1 MSLNLEQLVQLQKEL
16 DAVRI
21 EEKKLEQAVKLG
33 IKTREEADKEL
44 QALAATE
51 RSLKNDMKAV
61 AKEIDNNVKAYKAA
75 EGSIVELRASL
86 ANLRKQYEEL
96 SKAERESAKGED
108 LLNKIQSTTTELKK
122 LEEQQ
127 GDYRRS
133 VGNYARALDNVNPA
147 ISKLIA
153 GYKQVTGGTNNVS
166 LAFKNAIQYVK
177 GLGKQFVALL
187 SNPIVAG
194 IAAISAVVLKLV
206 DSFKK
211 NDEAMTELKAAFSAF
226 KPILDIIEKGFQKL
240 VGVVTKVVSAIGK
253 VVKTVVSFVPGMK
266 DYANAEEDIVRA
278 TDNLEEAE
286 RQYTVNHAE
295 REAEISELREKAVD
309 GENYTFK
316 ERKKFLEQAQK
327 LEKEDLEERKA
338 NATEKVRIAEK
349 EALLEIG
356 YTEMSEEAWAKL
368 SDEQKNHITE
378 LRAELSNAET
388 EYNKAARKFTKEKQS
403 LSNQEKAE
411 NERKAKEAAQT
422 AKERAE
428 KELSTARTLEELYI
442 QSISDMREK
451 EYSLVKT
458 NGERKIEDLKTRLE
472 TEKNL
477 TKKAR
482 ENINRMIILE
492 EADLQLKLG
501 QMRDNWRQQTIDDFK
516 NKWKQYIEWAQKATD
531 DDTLKMGYEIELNKL
546 DTQTFTNQINE
557 IINQEKNALKSY
569 ENDLKAFED
578 GAITEDE
585 ILAKYN
591 GTFQLREIDFG
602 NTLDNMRE
610 LVSQHRDELDVS
622 LKNLN
627 ETKNAIIEAGKK
639 EEQRIIDEYTKN
651 QHDKELQSLDLTRKH
666 AEILRAIELE
676 SNYDAY
682 GQNEIEKTRILKE
695 QAEERLQVA
704 RDEYSRISGER
715 EKYTDQEL
723 KAIYGSLEAYDNAV
737 LEANLKVVESEND
750 VKEAVK
756 AVTDAS
762 TNQKITMIQNATS
775 IMGSIDSILGSMQ
788 SLFETMAEDNEKY
801 SDWAT
806 AMAMMQIL
814 VSTAISIA
822 NAIEGATAA
831 GAATGVAAP
840 LTTPAFITEMVA
852 IVVGAIT
859 SATSTLIKAK
869 QAKKSSPKF
878 AVGGVIGGGYA
889 ANTAEGTRD
898 DVNIRASRGEYIINA
913 ESVKKYGI
921 PFFDSLNGGKSIVS
935 VTRFAN
941 GGYISDAT
949 INSGNLQFQM
959 DMTRE
964 MMVEAMNEIQPVVS
978 VLEITKAQ
986 NRVQMAENLSQR

>member
-51 RSLKNDMKAV
+51 RSLKSDIKAV
-61 AKEIDNNVKAYKAA
+61 SKEIDNNVKAYKAA

-108 LLNKIQSTTTELKK
+108 LLNKIQTTTTELKK

-153 GYKQVTGGTNNVS
+153 GFKEVTGGTNNVS

-194 IAAISAVVLKLV
+194 IAAISAIVLKLV

-226 KPILDIIEKGFQKL
+226 KPILDVIEKGFQKL

-316 ERKKFLEQAQK
+316 KRKKFLEQAQK

-368 SDEQKNHITE
+368 SDEQKNHITQ
-378 LRAELSNAET
+378 LRAEMSNAET

-442 QSISDMREK
+442 QTISDMREK
-451 EYSLVKT
+451 EYALAKT
-458 NGERKIEDLKTRLE
+458 NGERKIEDLKQRLE

-477 TKKAR
+477 TKQAR

-492 EADLQLKLG
+492 DSDLQLKLG

-516 NKWKQYIEWAQKATD
+516 NKWRQYLEWAQKATD
-531 DDTLKMGYEIELNKL
+531 DDTTKMGYEIELNKL
-546 DTQTFTNQINE
+546 DTTTLTNQIDE
-557 IINQEKNALKSY
+557 IINKETNALKSY
-569 ENDLKAFED
+569 ENDLKAFKD

-591 GTFQLREIDFG
+591 GIFQLREIDFG

-610 LVSQHRDELDVS
+610 LVSQHREELDVS
-622 LKNLN
+622 LDKLN
-627 ETKNAIIEAGKK
+627 KTKNAIIEAGKK
-639 EEQRIIDEYTKN
+639 EEQRIFDEYDKN

-666 AEILRAIELE
+666 AEILRQIELE
-676 SNYDAY
+676 GIYD
-682 GQNEIEKTRILKE
+682 NEAEKTRIMQE
-695 QAEERLQVA
+695 QAEARLQVA
-704 RDEYSRISGER
+704 RDEYSRIAGER
-715 EKYTDQEL
+715 EKYTDQQL
-723 KAIYGSLEAYDNAV
+723 TAIYGSLDEYNNAV
-737 LEANLKVVESEND
+737 LEANLKVIESEND
-750 VKEAVK
+750 VKDAVK
-756 AVTDAS
+756 AVSDES
-762 TNQKITMIQNATS
+762 TKQKVTMIQNATS
-775 IMGSIDSILGSMQ
+775 VMGSIDSILGSMQ
-788 SLFETMAEDNEKY
+788 SLFETMADDNEKY

-840 LTTPAFITEMVA
+840 LTTPVFIAEMVA

-878 AVGGVIGGGYA
+878 AGGGVIGGGYA

>member
-108 LLNKIQSTTTELKK
+108 LLNKIQTTTTELKK

-133 VGNYARALDNVNPA
+133 VGNYVRALDNVNPA

-153 GYKQVTGGTNNVS
+153 GFKQVTGGTNNVS

-206 DSFKK
+206 NSFKK

-226 KPILDIIEKGFQKL
+226 KPILDIIEKGFQNL

-266 DYANAEEDIVRA
+266 EYANAEEDIVRA

-286 RQYTVNHAE
+286 RQYSENHE
-295 REAEISELREKAVD
+295 QREAEIAELREKAVD
-309 GENYTFK
+309 SENYTYKQRKEFLEKAGKLEQDDLK
-316 ERKKFLEQAQK
+316 ERKEIA
-327 LEKEDLEERKA
+327 A
-338 NATEKVRIAEK
+338 EKVRIAEK
-349 EALLEIG
+349 QALLEIG
-356 YTEMSEEAWAKL
+356 EVEMTAEAWNKL
-368 SDEQKNHITE
+368 NDDQKEHITE
-378 LRAELSNAET
+378 LRNELARADKDYST
-388 EYNKAARKFTKEKQS
+388 AARKLKKEQNS
-403 LSNQEKAE
+403 LDSQDE
-411 NERKAKEAAQT
+411 NERKQRAKAAADA
-422 AKERAE
+422 AKERVQKE
-428 KELSTARTLEELYI
+428 KEALRNLEDVYI
-442 QSISDMREK
+442 KSIGDMREK
-451 EYSLVKT
+451 EYTLTKV
-458 NGERKIEDLKTRLE
+458 NGIRKIDDLKHRLE

-477 TKKAR
+477 TKQAR

-501 QMRDNWRQQTIDDFK
+501 QMRDNWKETSIDDYK
-516 NKWKQYIEWAQKATD
+516 NQLKNFYEQAKRATD
-531 DDTLKMGYEIELNKL
+531 NDKNRMNIEISINNL
-546 DTQTFTNQINE
+546 DTQLLKRQYE
-557 IINQEKNALKSY
+557 NAIKIQQDSLKTY
-569 ENDLKAFED
+569 QNDLKAFED
-578 GAITEDE
+578 GTMTEDE

-591 GTFQLREIDFG
+591 GAFELRGIALG
-602 NTLDNMRE
+602 NTLDNMRK
-610 LVSQHRDELDVS
+610 LVKDHYEDVEKDTD
-622 LKNLN
+622 LYNL
-627 ETKNAIIEAGKK
+627 IIDKITIAGKK

-666 AEILRAIELE
+666 AEILRQIELE
-676 SNYDAY
+676 GVYD
-682 GQNEIEKTRILKE
+682 NEAEKARIMQE
-695 QAEERLQVA
+695 QAEARLQVA
-704 RDEYSRISGER
+704 RDEYSRIAGER

-723 KAIYGSLEAYDNAV
+723 TAIYGSLDEYNNAV
-737 LEANLKVVESEND
+737 LEANLKVIESEND
-750 VKEAVK
+750 VKDAVK
-756 AVTDAS
+756 AVTDES
-762 TNQKITMIQNATS
+762 TKQKVTMIQNATS
-775 IMGSIDSILGSMQ
+775 VMGSIDSILGSMQ
-788 SLFETMAEDNEKY
+788 SLFETMADDNEKY

-840 LTTPAFITEMVA
+840 LTTPVFIAEMVA

-878 AVGGVIGGGYA
+878 AGGGVIGGGYA